1 MDTLRGK
8 HYWEDE
14 HRYYEIE
21 DDYVFEY
28 DQTIDEENKTVHLY
42 PKYKLNGEYVLYT
55 QEKDFMENE
64 SIKQLDPFQKEIAMM
79 ARDIFGNFIPV
90 FSSERNPDYFSKL
103 TMSHTGRIVD
113 NEQDRRRIPGISQDI
128 TEEDDFTKYY
138 NSLAE
143 PCSLITPEK
152 VFRKK

>member
-1 MDTLRGK
+1 MK
-8 HYWEDE
+8 K
-14 HRYYEIE
+14 IKQ
-21 DDYVFEY
+21 F
-28 DQTIDEENKTVHLY
+28 IY

-79 ARDIFGNFIPV
+79 ARNIFGNFIPV

-113 NEQDRRRIPGISQDI
+113 NKQNRRKIPGISQDI
-128 TEEDDFTKYY
+128 TEENDFTKYY